1 MNFAS
6 EGYDWQVIH
15 GKLLDNFEK
24 KINMYSKNQKIPSV
38 KDWEIKYPVCLVPF
52 QRRVNYHS
60 FTTELYKIIWFCGKS
75 VVICPPVLFLR
86 KRSRFFRHGSRWV
99 FSLI

>member
-38 KDWEIKYPVCLVPF
+38 KDWEIKYPVISGSVSEVGKLS
-52 QRRVNYHS
+52 QIHHR
-60 FTTELYKIIWFCGKS
+60 II
-75 VVICPPVLFLR
+75 
-86 KRSRFFRHGSRWV
+86 
-99 FSLI
+99 

>member
-38 KDWEIKYPVCLVPF
+38 KDWEIKYPVFSGSL
-52 QRRVNYHS
+52 S
-60 FTTELYKIIWFCGKS
+60 EAGEL
-75 VVICPPVLFLR
+75 PPILP
-86 KRSRFFRHGSRWV
+86 
-99 FSLI
+99 

>member
-1 MNFAS
+1 MQRYGQKLRKDGILGFYNEKMNFAS

-38 KDWEIKYPVCLVPF
+38 KDWETKYPAFFSSPP
-52 QRRVNYHS
+52 
-60 FTTELYKIIWFCGKS
+60 KISVGFFC
-75 VVICPPVLFLR
+75 
-86 KRSRFFRHGSRWV
+86 HGSRWE
-99 FSLI
+99 FSSI

>member
-38 KDWEIKYPVCLVPF
+38 KDWEIKYPVFSGSLSEVGELP
-52 QRRVNYHS
+52 QIYHR
-60 FTTELYKIIWFCGKS
+60 II
-75 VVICPPVLFLR
+75 
-86 KRSRFFRHGSRWV
+86 
-99 FSLI
+99 

>member
-1 MNFAS
+1 MNFAA

-38 KDWEIKYPVCLVPF
+38 KVREIKL
-52 QRRVNYHS
+52 S
-60 FTTELYKIIWFCGKS
+60 
-75 VVICPPVLFLR
+75 
-86 KRSRFFRHGSRWV
+86 SRIYGPLGPKCADQSGQFDLG
-99 FSLI
+99 ID

>member
-38 KDWEIKYPVCLVPF
+38 KDWEIKYPAFLVL
-52 QRRVNYHS
+52 RRRYRS
-60 FTTELYKIIWFCGKS
+60 GFS
-75 VVICPPVLFLR
+75 VMVVVGYFP
-86 KRSRFFRHGSRWV
+86 
-99 FSLI
+99 

>member
-1 MNFAS
+1 MNFAA

-38 KDWEIKYPVCLVPF
+38 KGPVIKFSQTERLVWSSFLSSLALGIFPGLF
-52 QRRVNYHS
+52 YHTIYHT
-60 FTTELYKIIWFCGKS
+60 FIL
-75 VVICPPVLFLR
+75 
-86 KRSRFFRHGSRWV
+86 GS
-99 FSLI
+99 S

>member
-38 KDWEIKYPVCLVPF
+38 KDWEIKYPVISGFV
-52 QRRVNYHS
+52 S
-60 FTTELYKIIWFCGKS
+60 ELGKLSQIHHRII
-75 VVICPPVLFLR
+75 
-86 KRSRFFRHGSRWV
+86 
-99 FSLI
+99 